1 MTHRVNNFFSL
12 ALVWSA
18 AWIVGAASV
27 LPAWAANDAPGVP
40 SKVQVR
46 RLGRTDPAEIQRQI
60 LRTTAAATAD
70 DVSVQLAIA
79 ALWSGPTNVAPGE
92 DPLERIAR
100 TATLFDDRAAS
111 LVRICS
117 GPTEPWLVPDQ
128 AWLRDMSPA
137 AGDRL
142 DPWLRDQLRL
152 YFGRWLAQRKMYDQ
166 ALVALAGLEPTDVVD
181 PASLLF
187 YQAAAY
193 HHQLR
198 KAPGLRAIDRLL
210 NDVDHCPARFQIV
223 AGLMRED
230 LKKLEDES
238 LDHIARRMEDIRRRL
253 DHGRADKRTRR
264 IEDGVIASLDKM
276 IEDLEKK
283 QQQGG
288 GGGGGGGGSQSGQP
302 MQDSQI
308 GKQKGPGQTD
318 PKDIGRK
325 SDWGDLPPEAR
336 EQIKQQIGRDL
347 PAHYYD
353 LIQQYFNNPERSG
366 ARPK

>member
-1 MTHRVNNFFSL
+1 MTTFSRL
-12 ALVWSA
+12 AVSFCA
-18 AWIVGAASV
+18 AAALSS
-27 LPAWAANDAPGVP
+27 LPSFAIAAGDAPGVP

-46 RLGRTDPAEIQRQI
+46 RLGKPSGAELQRKMQQASASATAADPAIHAAVTLLWSDPQ
-60 LRTTAAATAD
+60 AAAGD
-70 DVSVQLAIA
+70 DAI
-79 ALWSGPTNVAPGE
+79 
-92 DPLERIAR
+92 DRIAR
-100 TATLFDDRAAS
+100 TAALFDDRAAA
-111 LVRICS
+111 LVRVCS

-128 AWLRDMSPA
+128 TWLRDMGPA
-137 AGDRL
+137 GERL

-152 YFGRWLAQRKMYDQ
+152 YFGRYLAQRKMYDQ
-166 ALVALAGLEPTDVVD
+166 ALVVLAGLEPNDVVD

-187 YQAAAY
+187 YLGASY

-210 NDVDHCPARFQIV
+210 NDVDDCPARFQIV

-253 DHGRADKRTRR
+253 DHGNADKRTRR
-264 IEDGVIASLDKM
+264 IEDGVITSLDKM

-283 QQQGG
+283 QQEQQGG
-288 GGGGGGGGSQSGQP
+288 GGGGGGGQSSSP

-308 GKQKGPGQTD
+308 AKQKGPGNTD
-318 PKDIGRK
+318 RKNLGNK
-325 SDWGDLPPEAR
+325 SDWGDLPAEKR

-353 LIQQYFNNPERSG
+353 LIQQYFDDPQRS
-366 ARPK
+366 AAKPK